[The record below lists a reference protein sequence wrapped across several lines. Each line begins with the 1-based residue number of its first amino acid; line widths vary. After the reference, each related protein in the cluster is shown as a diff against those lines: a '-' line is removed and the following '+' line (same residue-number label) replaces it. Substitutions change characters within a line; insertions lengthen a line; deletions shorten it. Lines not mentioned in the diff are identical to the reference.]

1 MSHSGMGMIASGAA
15 DTVLCG
21 GCETMSD
28 VPLRLSRNLRHK
40 LLQVPAGDRLG
51 TGWGP
56 AGDRLGTGWGPAGD
70 RLGTGWG
77 PAGDRLGTGWGPAG
91 DRLGTAGGDYP
102 LLILIQIPA
111 CWAAVRILNCQHVSQ
126 R

>member
-40 LLQVPAGDRLG
+40 LLQVRAGDCRG
-51 TGWGP
+51 
-56 AGDRLGTGWGPAGD
+56 
-70 RLGTGWG
+70 
-77 PAGDRLGTGWGPAG
+77 
-91 DRLGTAGGDYP
+91 
-102 LLILIQIPA
+102 
-111 CWAAVRILNCQHVSQ
+111 
-126 R
+126 